1 MPVTVPAA
9 PWTPGLARPRP
20 GEAGSRAGRRGG
32 GRRERMQAELGA
44 RGMERASATSRRTQ
58 KMRSA
63 ETRRKLV
70 DATLDALMDV
80 GYQNTSTSEIVR
92 RAGVS
97 RGALV
102 HHFPS
107 KADLV
112 AAAAERM
119 LERATD
125 EIGELAVS
133 LRSADMTIDDFVDH
147 LWGEFSGRL
156 FYVTLEYVTRAR
168 TDPELREALSPVVVK
183 FHRALDEIW
192 RRFFRGTRLTGAQ
205 VDIIL
210 NLTLCLLRGM
220 GVQTVLRD
228 DPRYYDELLS
238 TWKALLSQIVEVQS
252 DATRPGA
259 PSGARPGA
267 SPVGLFGG

>member
-1 MPVTVPAA
+1 MGHV
-9 PWTPGLARPRP
+9 
-20 GEAGSRAGRRGG
+20 
-32 GRRERMQAELGA
+32 
-44 RGMERASATSRRTQ
+44 SAKSPRTQ
-58 KMRSA
+58 EMRSA

-70 DATLDALMDV
+70 DATLDALMDL
-80 GYQNTSTSEIVR
+80 GYQNTSTLEIVR

-112 AAAAERM
+112 AAAAEQM

-125 EIGELAVS
+125 EIRELAANV
-133 LRSADMTIDDFVDH
+133 RSAGMTLDDFVDH
-147 LWGEFSGRL
+147 LWGMFSGRL
-156 FYVTLEYVTRAR
+156 FYITLEYVTRAR
-168 TDPELREALSPVVVK
+168 TDPDLREKLSPVVVK
-183 FHRALDEIW
+183 FHRALDAIW

-205 VDIIL
+205 VDQIL

-238 TWKALLSQIVEVQS
+238 TWKALLSQVVEVQS
-252 DATRPGA
+252 D
-259 PSGARPGA
+259 SARA
-267 SPVGLFGG
+267 VRLFGG